1 MSDADAPLDV
11 ERTDDDVVIA
21 TLRNGKVNALSN
33 RVLDAVAEAAEG
45 WADDP
50 PGAVVLTGGAK
61 LFAAGADIE
70 QFVAADGTDG
80 TDDTDGTD
88 GAAEGAV
95 TLVDGDAVRGIAG
108 AFRRATV
115 ALEALTCP
123 VIAEISG
130 YALGGGC
137 ELALAADLRIASD
150 RARFG
155 QPEILLGIIPGGG
168 GTQRLA
174 RLVGPSRAKDLVF
187 TGRQVDADEAL
198 AIGLVNEVVPH
209 DELRTRTLALATS
222 LAVGPRRAIA
232 LAKAA
237 ISDGIEGG
245 LDAGLDLE
253 EQAFVAAFA
262 TSDAAVGVGSF
273 RRHGPGKAGFS
284 GR

>member
-33 RVLDAVAEAAEG
+33 RVLDAVAGAAEG

-70 QFVAADGTDG
+70 QFVAADD
-80 TDDTDGTD
+80 TD

-245 LDAGLDLE
+245 LETGLDLE

>member
-33 RVLDAVAEAAEG
+33 RVLGAVAEAAEG

-70 QFVAADGTDG
+70 QFVAADD
-80 TDDTDGTD
+80 TD

-245 LDAGLDLE
+245 LETGLDLE

>member
-70 QFVAADGTDG
+70 QFVAADD
-80 TDDTDGTD
+80 TD

>member
-70 QFVAADGTDG
+70 QFVAAD
-80 TDDTDGTD
+80 DTHGTD

-245 LDAGLDLE
+245 LETGLDLE

>member
-1 MSDADAPLDV
+1 MSEKPELRGARLETEGRIARLVLDRDDVRNELTGTKLYEAIVETVDWINSGEEISVLVITGTGKSFSAGGNVKDMHERRGAFDGDVYELQAKYRTGIQMMATAMHRLDV
-11 ERTDDDVVIA
+11 PSIA
-21 TLRNGKVNALSN
+21 QIN
-33 RVLDAVAEAAEG
+33 
-45 WADDP
+45 
-50 PGAVVLTGGAK
+50 
-61 LFAAGADIE
+61 
-70 QFVAADGTDG
+70 
-80 TDDTDGTD
+80 
-88 GAAEGAV
+88 GAAIGAG
-95 TLVDGDAVRGIAG
+95 LD
-108 AFRRATV
+108 
-115 ALEALTCP
+115 
-123 VIAEISG
+123 
-130 YALGGGC
+130 
-137 ELALAADLRIASD
+137 LACMCDLRIASD